1 MLLLQ
6 KENQIVCNFSS
17 SATGRLGQVHR
28 SCKYRYR
35 LTRLVRLIPAKRTDS
50 AGIIATRFINNWIT
64 HGFGVPA
71 SIVSDR
77 DSKFES
83 DLWEALAKRLHIT
96 LRLSTSRHQQT
107 DGQSEIAIRTYKRT
121 AKKYASLMNTDWDE
135 KLGMLEFALNN
146 SISSSTG
153 FTPFFLAFGF
163 NPKVFPEDYDYLSSN
178 DLQSETTSNNLFH
191 ILEDSLAKATASIH
205 SSQALQA
212 KYYNHHRIQPH
223 AYSIGD
229 KVLLHSAGIN
239 WPSFS
244 E

>member
-1 MLLLQ
+1 M
-6 KENQIVCNFSS
+6 V
-17 SATGRLGQVHR
+17 VVD
-28 SCKYRYR
+28 R
-35 LTRLVRLIPAKRTDS
+35 LTKLVRLIPAKRTDS
-50 AGIIATRFINNWIT
+50 AGLIATRFINNWIT

-212 KYYNHHRIQPH
+212 
-223 AYSIGD
+223 
-229 KVLLHSAGIN
+229 
-239 WPSFS
+239 
-244 E
+244 